1 MSTKLQTSI
10 GEYHRLSLLDEAVVL
25 YHAMGEDFIQ
35 LLDYYINSDSSS
47 GKYFFG
53 GPDYLFLIEVMAD
66 EEGSYWHIAYASHR
80 EKERTL
86 HQFFDLAP
94 FPLDRVHFCR
104 YQKMHTDDPYK
115 FYSWKTFKRIISYG
129 I

>member
-35 LLDYYINSDSSS
+35 LLDYYINSDSLS

-53 GPDYLFLIEVMAD
+53 GPDYLFLIEEMAD

-80 EKERTL
+80 EK
-86 HQFFDLAP
+86 
-94 FPLDRVHFCR
+94 
-104 YQKMHTDDPYK
+104 
-115 FYSWKTFKRIISYG
+115 
-129 I
+129 